1 MLHTPLEKHVRLVR
15 GTCLLFYFIRL
26 YTWYVVCVSTF
37 FYHIVHINGAYL
49 LNFLK
54 RLYTYMVRV
63 KPTIFLTEV
72 CLTHYFSDGSV
83 SNPLVEGS
91 DRFTLR
97 RAEN

>member
-1 MLHTPLEKHVRLVR
+1 MLDLYVVRA
-15 GTCLLFYFIRL
+15 FYFIL
-26 YTWYVVCVSTF
+26 SDYTHGTWYVFLLF